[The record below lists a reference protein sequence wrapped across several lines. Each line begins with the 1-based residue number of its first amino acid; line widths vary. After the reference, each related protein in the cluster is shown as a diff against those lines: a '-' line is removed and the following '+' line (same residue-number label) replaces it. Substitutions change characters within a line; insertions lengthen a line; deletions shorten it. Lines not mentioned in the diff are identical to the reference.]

1 MADVGSEMSLRD
13 FQNQKKKKAT
23 LLKEREKEEKKI
35 PELPEVETIKLQL
48 NQALKGL
55 KVRKVQIFSPKN
67 FIGNPKDLIGQK
79 ITGVDR
85 RAKMI
90 LIRLADG
97 NCLAIHLK
105 LTGQL
110 IYATGQL
117 PNKFTRVIIE
127 FDDKSHLFF
136 NDLRKFGWMKLI
148 ENGELKMENE
158 FEKLGPEAND
168 EKEFSL
174 EYLNKTLSCSHKP
187 VKSVLL
193 DQEKIA
199 GIGNIYANEALFL
212 AGILPSR
219 PANSL
224 KPKEIAKLREAII
237 SVLQEAI
244 KHQGTSDRDE
254 AYRQIS
260 GEKGRHQNYLWVYG
274 RKDQKCRKCGGLI
287 KRIKIGGRGTFFCP
301 RCQK

>member
-1 MADVGSEMSLRD
+1 M
-13 FQNQKKKKAT
+13 
-23 LLKEREKEEKKI
+23 
-35 PELPEVETIKLQL
+35 PELPEVETIRLQL

-55 KVRKVQIFSPKN
+55 KVREVQVLSPKN
-67 FIGNPKDLIGQK
+67 FIGNAKDLIGQK
-79 ITGVDR
+79 ITGVER

-90 LIRLADG
+90 IIRLADG

-110 IYATGQL
+110 IYAARLRQKLRRGEVGQL

-127 FDDKSHLFF
+127 FNDNSRLFF
-136 NDLRKFGWMKLI
+136 NDLRKFGWMRMACEK
-148 ENGELKMENE
+148 ELQT
-158 FEKLGPEAND
+158 EKLGPEANN
-168 EKEFSL
+168 EKTFSL
-174 EYLNKTLSCSHKP
+174 EYFRRILSRSRKP
-187 VKSVLL
+187 VKLVLL

-224 KPKEIAKLREAII
+224 KLKEIAKLREVII
-237 SVLQEAI
+237 GVLNEAI
-244 KHQGTSDRDE
+244 KHRGTSDRDE
-254 AYRQIS
+254 AYRQIN
-260 GEKGRHQNYLWVYG
+260 GQKGSHQNYLWVYG
-274 RKDQKCRKCGGLI
+274 RAGQKCRKCQVVI

-301 RCQK
+301 KCQP